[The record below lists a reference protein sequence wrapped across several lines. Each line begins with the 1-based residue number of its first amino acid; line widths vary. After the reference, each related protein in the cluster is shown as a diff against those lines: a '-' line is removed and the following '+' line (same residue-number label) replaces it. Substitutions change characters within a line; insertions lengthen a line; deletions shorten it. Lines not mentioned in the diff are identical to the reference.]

1 MRNTPPSALAHYQE
15 VLTLQG
21 EAVGA
26 ARRSWAQV
34 NPNAIRS
41 SWQAAAPSLVSR
53 LRNIQQRAALAG
65 ATYGALTLA
74 DQGTYIA
81 PEELT
86 DPDAFTGWMVDDDAP
101 EWQVPLSPVVES
113 ATVRPLSLIGDGMAP
128 QQALISGR
136 DALLSVVMTAVA
148 DSARQAG
155 GVDLAARPQV
165 GYVRMLNPPSCSRCV
180 VLAGRFY
187 RWNTGFQRHPRC
199 FPAGVVVSGPSS
211 EAATRRWYEGE
222 LVVLTTASGQEL
234 PLTGNHPVLTRR
246 GWLPAHLLRE
256 GDEVLRSTRPEGATP
271 LVVPDHHQ
279 VPSRI
284 EDVWSAFSVSGLERV
299 PSTAE
304 DFHGDGVEGEVDVVL
319 ADGAL
324 VDDPFASLFE
334 VRGELAL
341 PGRLSVPTALELEG
355 VADLLDRRDAA
366 QPGGLVGLA
375 GLSLPLLGAEGRIS
389 RYPGLGHAAAVD
401 ARVAQALRDHAA
413 ADAVLSRE
421 GVLGGAGYVGGDD
434 LLARDVS
441 SVPPRWDA
449 PGSEFS
455 VETRGG
461 YAQRGLDLLNRLTGQ
476 VEPDRLVK
484 VERRQWSGHVYS
496 LTSSEGWH
504 TANSLIVSN
513 CDCVHVP
520 SAAKSTAAAE
530 AEGLITDP
538 YAYFNDLPK
547 ADQDRL
553 FTPSGAQAIRDGGDI
568 YQVVNARRGIARG
581 GRKGGRRASDA
592 RRAWTREGTTKRGA
606 YVKAGGTARYRLTPE
621 GIYSRASSR
630 EEALDLLREY
640 GYILPAGQVP
650 GGSIRGANYQ
660 GFGQMGAGGRRRAA
674 TNAVLDASA
683 TGERNP
689 NSRYTMTAAE
699 RRVADARWRW
709 DLSRMGIDPTSSGAT
724 ELRGGA
730 AIGGATRPS
739 TPEMTARYEREYRY
753 QLARGGQIY
762 RD

>member
-15 VLTLQG
+15 VLTLQA

-101 EWQVPLSPVVES
+101 DWQVPLSPVVES
-113 ATVRPLSLIGDGMAP
+113 ATVRPLSLIGNGWGVQDALASGR
-128 QQALISGR
+128 QALM
-136 DALLSVVMTAVA
+136 SVVMTAVA

-155 GVDLAARPQV
+155 GVDLAARPGT

-187 RWNTGFQRHPRC
+187 RWNAGFQRHP
-199 FPAGVVVSGPSS
+199 
-211 EAATRRWYEGE
+211 
-222 LVVLTTASGQEL
+222 Q
-234 PLTGNHPVLTRR
+234 
-246 GWLPAHLLRE
+246 
-256 GDEVLRSTRPEGATP
+256 
-271 LVVPDHHQ
+271 
-279 VPSRI
+279 
-284 EDVWSAFSVSGLERV
+284 
-299 PSTAE
+299 
-304 DFHGDGVEGEVDVVL
+304 
-319 ADGAL
+319 
-324 VDDPFASLFE
+324 DDCIH
-334 VRGELAL
+334 
-341 PGRLSVPTALELEG
+341 VPTT
-355 VADLLDRRDAA
+355 V
-366 QPGGLVGLA
+366 
-375 GLSLPLLGAEGRIS
+375 
-389 RYPGLGHAAAVD
+389 
-401 ARVAQALRDHAA
+401 
-413 ADAVLSRE
+413 
-421 GVLGGAGYVGGDD
+421 
-434 LLARDVS
+434 
-441 SVPPRWDA
+441 
-449 PGSEFS
+449 
-455 VETRGG
+455 
-461 YAQRGLDLLNRLTGQ
+461 
-476 VEPDRLVK
+476 
-484 VERRQWSGHVYS
+484 
-496 LTSSEGWH
+496 
-504 TANSLIVSN
+504 
-513 CDCVHVP
+513 
-520 SAAKSTAAAE
+520 KSTAAAQ

-538 YAYFNDLPK
+538 YEYFNSLS
-547 ADQDRL
+547 AAEQDQV
-553 FTPSGAQAIRDGGDI
+553 FTAAGAQAIRDGADV

-581 GRKGGRRASDA
+581 GRKPGLRASDP
-592 RRAWTREGTTKRGA
+592 RRAWTREGTTKRSN
-606 YVKAGGTARYRLTPE
+606 YYQMGGRARFRLTPE
-621 GIYSRASSR
+621 GIYNRAGSR
-630 EEALDLLREY
+630 EEALSLLREY

-709 DLSRMGIDPTSSGAT
+709 DMARMGIDPTSSGAT

-730 AIGGATRPS
+730 AVRGAIRPA
-739 TPEMTARYEREYRY
+739 TPAMAAVYEREYRY
-753 QLARGGQIY
+753 QVARGGQIY